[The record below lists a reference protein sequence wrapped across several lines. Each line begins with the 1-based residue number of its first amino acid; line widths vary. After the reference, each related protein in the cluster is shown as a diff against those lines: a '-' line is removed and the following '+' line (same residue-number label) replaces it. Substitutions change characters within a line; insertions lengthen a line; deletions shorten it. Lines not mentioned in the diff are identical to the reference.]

1 LFLSDRVNYD
11 AITER
16 FKELIPKA
24 QEARTIED
32 FVMLVTIPF
41 QLTVSDYA
49 HLLDEKESD
58 ILLPSKIETQKE
70 REELLEGQSSEHS
83 FNLELLILLL
93 VFVLVITEFI
103 YIKIRGDL

>member
-1 LFLSDRVNYD
+1 MFLSDRVNYD

-49 HLLDEKESD
+49 HLLDEKEYRKGEFAT
-58 ILLPSKIETQKE
+58 ILWH
-70 REELLEGQSSEHS
+70 LLECIKSIIPDHIYFVPVIQSDGTH
-83 FNLELLILLL
+83 L
-93 VFVLVITEFI
+93 VFIPKTL
-103 YIKIRGDL
+103 KNSPKPN